1 MKQRPARERQED
13 RAHHGAG
20 GQDPPREP
28 EPGQPM
34 AAAQHPPGRD
44 REGRLG
50 EDRVGAGRQVAEGG
64 HRGEVEDDVHDHRD
78 RRHPGEQVLAVDRV
92 EHGGE
97 RRVHKE
103 KNDSQREYAQ
113 RGLRLREQME
123 EAADRMREHQGPHA
137 DRPAEQDQDL
147 EEARV
152 TVQKPPSREEIEY
165 ARKYYNLEIS
175 PEPIPA
181 ISISFTS
188 SGSKKWADFTA
199 RNVKRRAAIILDG
212 IPLMAP
218 IIQEPITSGKV
229 QIHGNFSKEEIQS
242 IVDRINALISESRSM

>member
-1 MKQRPARERQED
+1 MDSAPVLQKVSFYFVLRFSISTPKHAMAESFSVHLVHPNNDALVSSLNTDLDLRDYMK
-13 RAHHGAG
+13 
-20 GQDPPREP
+20 
-28 EPGQPM
+28 
-34 AAAQHPPGRD
+34 
-44 REGRLG
+44 
-50 EDRVGAGRQVAEGG
+50 VAFPKSKD
-64 HRGEVEDDVHDHRD
+64 EVEILWISKKIEIHIT
-78 RRHPGEQVLAVDRV
+78 
-92 EHGGE
+92 
-97 RRVHKE
+97 
-103 KNDSQREYAQ
+103 
-113 RGLRLREQME
+113 
-123 EAADRMREHQGPHA
+123 
-137 DRPAEQDQDL
+137 DL